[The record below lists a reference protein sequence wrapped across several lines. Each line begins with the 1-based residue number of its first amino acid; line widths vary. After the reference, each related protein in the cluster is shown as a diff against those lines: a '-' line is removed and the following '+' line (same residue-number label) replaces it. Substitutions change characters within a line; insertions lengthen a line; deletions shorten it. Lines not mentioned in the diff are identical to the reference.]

1 MRSTGPTRLR
11 GGFAGRKARVGAQS
25 PPFFLQ
31 PGHGDHGHRKAEQT
45 LDRSRFGSGG
55 CAAGEG

>member
-25 PPFFLQ
+25 PPFLQ
-31 PGHGDHGHRKAEQT
+31 PGHGDRKAEQT